1 MLRRQLLNLQKSAS
15 VRGARSESH
24 AAQTL
29 LLLLDR
35 NPHARSKSG

>member
-15 VRGARSESH
+15 VRGRRSESR

-29 LLLLDR
+29 LVLLDL
-35 NPHARSKSG
+35 NPHARAKPG